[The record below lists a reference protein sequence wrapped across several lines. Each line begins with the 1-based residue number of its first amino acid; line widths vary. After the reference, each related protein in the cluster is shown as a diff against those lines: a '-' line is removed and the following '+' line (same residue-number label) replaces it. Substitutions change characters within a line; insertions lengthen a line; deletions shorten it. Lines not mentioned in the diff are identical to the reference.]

1 MIGEIE
7 SVDTRRVAV
16 HVADEAIPGIQVN
29 QLVWIRS
36 TYVNERIVGI
46 VTRITRRALNDRLSA
61 DDEEKAEEFASG
73 DIENSVLVELIGTW
87 RIGTVVDYTR
97 RDEKD
102 VGVFRRSL
110 DVVPSIGADVDVLL
124 GDELTAFMRS
134 LTAGCAAPL
143 HLGSYAIA
151 KNVPADVDGNRFF
164 QRHVV
169 VVGSTG
175 SGKSYTVA
183 TILEQ
188 ASGLNS
194 PNVIV
199 FDLHGEY
206 TPLAGDQIQHLKI
219 AGPADN
225 ATDEN
230 ALFLPYWLFSYDEI
244 EVFLLNRRDTN
255 APNQAR
261 AMTDCILAEKQ
272 AWRSGK
278 VGVGENEEDEID
290 ITVESPVPYKFSNLI
305 RTLEDEKGCEK
316 YCTTKDGKTK
326 LATLTARLK
335 SRMADRRL
343 NFVFNES
350 PKLLK
355 RGWLDDLVRQLM
367 GFGGTSRGIKIID
380 FSEVPSDVL
389 PFATALVS
397 RLVFSLQMWTP
408 EEVRHPISLFCDEA
422 HLYMADDMDGGVGG
436 LSARSFSRIA
446 REGRK
451 YGLSLVV
458 ISQRP
463 SELDKTI
470 ISQCGTFVAMRL
482 TNAEDQNAIRRLF
495 PDNMGSVAES
505 LPVLDVGEAIVVGDA
520 CPVPSR
526 IRIQRPSIRPKSP
539 TIDVWSR
546 WGGSEV
552 KEFDV
557 KRTIAAMR
565 SQQRNEGRLK

>member
-16 HVADEAIPGIQVN
+16 HVADEAISGIQVN

-46 VTRITRRALNDRLSA
+46 VTRITRRALKDRLDA
-61 DDEEKAEEFASG
+61 DDEKTDEELASG

-87 RIGTVVDYTR
+87 RSGTVVDDAR
-97 RDEKD
+97 RDAKD
-102 VGVFRRSL
+102 VGAFRRSL

-188 ASGLNS
+188 ASRLNF

-206 TPLAGDQIQHLKI
+206 APLAGKRIQHLKI

-225 ATDEN
+225 ATDKN

-278 VGVGENEEDEID
+278 VGGGENEENEID

-316 YCTTKDGKTK
+316 YCTTKDGKAK
-326 LATLTARLK
+326 LAMLTARLK
-335 SRMADRRL
+335 SRMADKRL

-350 PKLLK
+350 SDLLEC
-355 RGWLDDLVRQLM
+355 GWLDDLVRQLM
-367 GFGGTSRGIKIID
+367 CFGGTSRGGIKIID

-389 PFATALVS
+389 PVATALIS

-408 EEVRHPISLFCDEA
+408 EETRHPIALFCDEA

-526 IRIQRPSIRPKSP
+526 IRIQLPSIRPKSP

-546 WGGSEV
+546 WGESEV

-565 SQQRNEGRLK
+565 SQKKEVKR

>member
-16 HVADEAIPGIQVN
+16 HVADEAISGIQVN

-46 VTRITRRALNDRLSA
+46 VTRITRRALKDRLAA
-61 DDEEKAEEFASG
+61 DDEEKDEELASG

-87 RIGTVVDYTR
+87 RIGTVVDDAR
-97 RDEKD
+97 RDAED
-102 VGVFRRSL
+102 VGAFRRSL

-124 GDELTAFMRS
+124 GEELTAFMRS

-188 ASGLNS
+188 ASRLNF
-194 PNVIV
+194 PNVIL

-206 TPLAGDQIQHLKI
+206 APLAGDRIQHLKI

-225 ATDEN
+225 VTDES

-290 ITVESPVPYKFSNLI
+290 ITVESPVPYKFSNLL

-316 YCTTKDGKTK
+316 YCTTKDGKAK

-335 SRMADRRL
+335 SRVADKRL

-350 PKLLK
+350 SELLE
-355 RGWLDDLVRQLM
+355 REWLDDLVRRLM
-367 GFGGTSRGIKIID
+367 CFGGTSRGGIKIID

-389 PFATALVS
+389 PVATALIS

-408 EEVRHPISLFCDEA
+408 EETRHPIALFCDEA

-451 YGLSLVV
+451 YGLSLGV

-526 IRIQRPSIRPKSP
+526 IRIQLPSIRPKSP
-539 TIDVWSR
+539 TINVWSR
-546 WGGSEV
+546 WGESEV

-565 SQQRNEGRLK
+565 SQKKEVKR